1 MLATLLILISII
13 HSKYEKIIYI
23 KLIENHTKLIMK
35 LICNGISETRIITN
49 IIFIIF
55 MLVFM
60 VHCGLI
66 LFPCI
71 N

>member
-13 HSKYEKIIYI
+13 HCKYAKIIYI

-55 MLVFM
+55 MLVFI
-60 VHCGLI
+60 VDCGLI